1 MHAPG
6 RALAVRFKCALAVL
20 SAGLLLAPRSFAEDR
35 IPSALPAPV
44 LKWQRGG
51 CFSSWCQTGWYS
63 SPAVADLDGD
73 GNSEVIWGSYD
84 VVALNGATGAL
95 KWRAPNGS
103 RVWPGLA
110 VADLTGDG
118 TLEVIAGRGSDQL
131 TVYDRNGN
139 AIWTRN
145 PFGGGEVRT
154 LAVEDLDTDG
164 ILEIV
169 VGRASGGATK
179 QLSVYDA
186 SGSVRPGWPARR
198 DGEPGYG
205 WGMYNENVAVADLD
219 GDGDKELIGPTD
231 THYVTALDRGG
242 NQLPANAIYGA
253 GKVWSQVGVHV
264 DHAVDLRGYANCGV
278 EHRPNWADSA
288 PVVGD
293 LDGDGVREIVIV
305 GNVYN
310 CATNPYTSL
319 YQMPFVF
326 RLDRT
331 RASGAGW
338 DWTVLPVPGAGS
350 GPLSEDYNVIE
361 TVPPNPVLADLDG
374 DGKKEILFPS
384 YDGKVHAYWLDR
396 TEHGSWPYDVPGTGI
411 RFASEPVVADLDG
424 DGHAEVL
431 FTSWPQKSVGGTGQ
445 LHVLDHLGN
454 LLHAVGLPAPFGGA
468 TWNGALGAP
477 TLADVDGDGELEAV
491 VGTVASGAVV
501 YDLPGTGTAR
511 VLWGTGRGGQRRTG
525 AAPGPAG
532 PPLASRYHALT
543 PCRVLDTRGTAGPLG
558 GPSLGSGAR
567 RLLPLNGTCGIPP
580 GARALSAN
588 LTVVAGGAAGSLVV
602 WAGDRDLPGTSNL
615 SFGAGRARAN
625 NALIELARDGSRTLW
640 VKSSSASP
648 VDVILDV
655 NGYFE

>member
-1 MHAPG
+1 MRVREG
-6 RALAVRFKCALAVL
+6 GLYVRFALALAVL
-20 SAGLLLAPRSFAEDR
+20 AASLTPAPRCTGEDQA
-35 IPSALPAPV
+35 PSAVAAPV
-44 LKWQRGG
+44 LRWQRGG
-51 CFSSWCQTGWYS
+51 CFDSWCQTGWYS
-63 SPAVADLDGD
+63 SPAVADLDAD
-73 GNSEVIWGSYD
+73 GHSEVIWGSYD
-84 VVALNGATGAL
+84 VVALDGVTGAL

-103 RVWPGLA
+103 RVWPGIA

-118 TLEVIAGRGSDQL
+118 LLEVIVGRGSDQL
-131 TVYDRNGN
+131 TVYDRNGS
-139 AIWTRN
+139 ALWTRN
-145 PFGGGEVRT
+145 PFGSGEVRT

-164 ILEIV
+164 IEEIV
-169 VGRASGGATK
+169 VGRASGGETR

-186 SGSVRPGWPARR
+186 AGAVRPGWPARR

-219 GDGDKELIGPTD
+219 GDGDKELVGPTD

-242 NQLPANAIYGA
+242 NQLPANPIYGT

-305 GNVYN
+305 GNVYD
-310 CATNPYTSL
+310 CGTNPYASL

-331 RASGAGW
+331 RASGIGW
-338 DWTVLPVPGAGS
+338 DWTVLPAPEAGS
-350 GPLSEDYNVIE
+350 GPLSEEYSVIE
-361 TVPPNPVLADLDG
+361 TVQPNPALADLDG
-374 DGKKEILFPS
+374 DGRKEILFPS
-384 YDGKVHAYWLDR
+384 YDGRLHAYWLDR
-396 TEHGSWPYDVPGTGI
+396 TEHGNWPYAIPGTGI
-411 RFASEPVVADLDG
+411 RFASEPVVADLDA
-424 DGHAEVL
+424 DGKAEVL
-431 FTSWPQKSVGGTGQ
+431 FTSWPQKSVGGTGR
-445 LHVLDHLGN
+445 LHVLDSLGN
-454 LLHAVGLPAPFGGA
+454 SLHAVDLPLPFGSA
-468 TWNGALGAP
+468 AWNGALGAP

-491 VGTVASGAVV
+491 LGTVASGAVV
-501 YDLPGTGTAR
+501 YDLPGTGNAR
-511 VLWGTGRGGQRRTG
+511 VLWGTGRGTVRRTG

-532 PPLASRYHALT
+532 RPLPSRFHALT
-543 PCRVLDTRGTAGPLG
+543 PCRVLDTRQAAGPLG
-558 GPSLGSGAR
+558 GPSLAAGAR

-588 LTVVAGGAAGSLVV
+588 LTVVAGGAAGSLVL
-602 WAGDRDLPGTSNL
+602 WAGDGDLPGTSSL

-625 NALIELARDGSRTLW
+625 NAVVELARDGTRTLR
-640 VKSSSASP
+640 VKNTAPAP

>member
-1 MHAPG
+1 MA
-6 RALAVRFKCALAVL
+6 
-20 SAGLLLAPRSFAEDR
+20 
-35 IPSALPAPV
+35 
-44 LKWQRGG
+44 
-51 CFSSWCQTGWYS
+51 
-63 SPAVADLDGD
+63 LDG
-73 GNSEVIWGSYD
+73 V
-84 VVALNGATGAL
+84 TGAL

-103 RVWPGLA
+103 RVWPGIA

-118 TLEVIAGRGSDQL
+118 HLEVIVGRGSDQV

-139 AIWTRN
+139 ALWTRN
-145 PFGGGEVRT
+145 PFGSGEVRT

-164 ILEIV
+164 MLEVV
-169 VGRASGGATK
+169 VGRASGGSTK

-186 SGSVRPGWPARR
+186 AGNVRSGWPARR
-198 DGEPGYG
+198 DGEAGYG

-219 GDGDKELIGPTD
+219 GDGNKELIGPTD
-231 THYVTALDRGG
+231 THYVTALDRNG

-310 CATNPYTSL
+310 CGTNPYTSL
-319 YQMPFVF
+319 YQMPFVL

-331 RASGAGW
+331 RASGVGW
-338 DWTVLPVPGAGS
+338 DWTVLPVPGAG
-350 GPLSEDYNVIE
+350 GDLSPRTTPIIE
-361 TVPPNPVLADLDG
+361 TVPPNPALADLDG

-384 YDGKVHAYWLDR
+384 YDGRLHAYWLDR
-396 TEHGSWPYDVPGTGI
+396 TEHGSWPYAVPGTGI

-424 DGHAEVL
+424 DGHAEVV

-445 LHVLDHLGN
+445 LHVLDYLGN
-454 LLHAVGLPAPFGGA
+454 PLHAVDLPAPFGGA

-491 VGTVASGAVV
+491 LGTVASGVAV
-501 YDLPGTGTAR
+501 YDLPGTGNAR
-511 VLWGTGRGGQRRTG
+511 VLWGTGRGGSRRTG

-532 PPLASRYHALT
+532 RPLPSRFHALA
-543 PCRVLDTRGTAGPLG
+543 PCRVLDTRLAAGPLG
-558 GPSLGSGAR
+558 GPSLAAGAR
-567 RLLPLNGTCGIPP
+567 RLLPLNGSCGIPP

-588 LTVVAGGAAGSLVV
+588 LTVVAGGAAGSLVL
-602 WAGDRDLPGTSNL
+602 WAGDGDLPGTSSL

-625 NALIELARDGSRTLW
+625 NAMIELARNGTRTLW
-640 VKSSSASP
+640 VKSTATTP

>member
-1 MHAPG
+1 MLVRR
-6 RALAVRFKCALAVL
+6 RAFAARSVGFLAVL
-20 SAGLLLAPRSFAEDR
+20 ALGCVLAPRSEGQDR
-35 IPSALPAPV
+35 TTLAVSAPD

-73 GNSEVIWGSYD
+73 GQAEVIWGSYD
-84 VVALNGATGAL
+84 VVALDGASGEL

-103 RVWPGLA
+103 RVWPGIA

-118 TLEVIAGRGSDQL
+118 TLEVIAGRGSDQV
-131 TVYDRNGN
+131 TVYDREGN
-139 AIWTRN
+139 TLWTRN
-145 PFGGGEVRT
+145 PFGSGEVRT

-169 VGRASGGATK
+169 VGRASGGATR
-179 QLSVYDA
+179 QLSVYDPA
-186 SGSVRPGWPARR
+186 GDVRAGWPARR

-205 WGMYNENVAVADLD
+205 WGMYNANVAVADLD
-219 GDGDKELIGPTD
+219 GDGEKELIGPTD

-242 NQLPANAIYGA
+242 NQLAASALYGA

-264 DHAVDLRGYANCGV
+264 DHAVDLRGYANCGT

-310 CATNPYTSL
+310 CGTSPYTSL

-338 DWTVLPVPGAGS
+338 DWTVLPTPGAGS
-350 GPLSEDYNVIE
+350 GPLSENYAVIE
-361 TVPPNPVLADLDG
+361 TAPPNPVLADLDG
-374 DGKKEILFPS
+374 DGQKEIIFPS

-411 RFASEPVVADLDG
+411 RFASEPAVADLDG
-424 DGHAEVL
+424 DGQAEVL
-431 FTSWPQKSVGGTGQ
+431 FTSWPQKSVGGTGR
-445 LHVLDHLGN
+445 LHVLDYLGN
-454 LLHAVGLPAPFGGA
+454 SLHGIDLPAPFGGA

-477 TLADVDGDGELEAV
+477 TLADVDGDGELEAAL
-491 VGTVASGAVV
+491 GTVASGVVV
-501 YDLPGTGTAR
+501 YDLPDTGNAR
-511 VLWGTGRGGQRRTG
+511 VLWGTGRGTLRRTG
-525 AAPGPAG
+525 VAPGPAG
-532 PPLASRYHALT
+532 RPLPSRFHTLT
-543 PCRVLDTRGTAGPLG
+543 PCRVLDTRLAAGPLG
-558 GPSLGSGAR
+558 GPSLAAGAR
-567 RLLPLNGTCGIPP
+567 RLFPLNGTCGIPS
-580 GARALSAN
+580 GARAISTN
-588 LTVVAGGAAGSLVV
+588 LTVVAGGAGGSLVA
-602 WAGDRDLPGTSNL
+602 WAGDGGLPGTSSI
-615 SFGAGRARAN
+615 SFGAWRTRAN
-625 NALIELARDGSRTLW
+625 NAVVELARDGTRTLW
-640 VKSSSASP
+640 VKSSSAAP

>member
-1 MHAPG
+1 MTVLRNAVV
-6 RALAVRFKCALAVL
+6 RIAAAALLAVALTP
-20 SAGLLLAPRSFAEDR
+20 SGSGAEER
-35 IPSALPAPV
+35 APSAVPAPV

-63 SPAVADLDGD
+63 SPAIADLDRD
-73 GNSEVIWGSYD
+73 GAPEVVWGSYD

-95 KWRAPNGS
+95 KWRATNGS
-103 RVWPGLA
+103 RVWPGVA

-118 TLEVIAGRGSDQL
+118 TLEVIVGRGSDQV
-131 TVYDRNGN
+131 TVYN
-139 AIWTRN
+139 AQGGVVWTRN

-164 ILEIV
+164 VLEIV
-169 VGRASGGATK
+169 VGRASGGSTR

-186 SGSVRPGWPARR
+186 AGNVRSGWPARR

-231 THYVTALDRGG
+231 THYVTALDHGG
-242 NQLPANAIYGA
+242 NQLPASSTYGA

-264 DHAVDLRGYANCGV
+264 DHAVDLRGYADCGV

-310 CATNPYTSL
+310 CGTDPYTSL
-319 YQMPFVF
+319 YHMPFVF

-338 DWTVLPVPGAGS
+338 DWTVLPTPGAGS
-350 GPLSEDYNVIE
+350 GPVSEDYDVIE
-361 TVPPNPVLADLDG
+361 TAVPNPVLADLDG
-374 DGKKEILFPS
+374 RL
-384 YDGKVHAYWLDR
+384 HAYGLDK

-411 RFASEPVVADLDG
+411 RFASEPAVADLDG
-424 DGHAEVL
+424 DGTAEVI

-445 LHVLDHLGN
+445 LHILSHLGVS
-454 LLHAVGLPAPFGGA
+454 LHAVSLPAPHGSA

-477 TLADVDGDGELEAV
+477 SLGDIDGDGELEVV
-491 VGTVASGAVV
+491 VGTVSSGAAA
-501 YDLPGTGTAR
+501 YDLPGTSNAR
-511 VLWGTGRGGQRRTG
+511 VLWGTGRGGLRRNG

-532 PPLASRYHALT
+532 PPPASRFYALT
-543 PCRVLDTRGTAGPLG
+543 PCRLLDTRQAAGPLG
-558 GPSLGSGAR
+558 GPAIGAGAR

-580 GARALSAN
+580 GARAISAN
-588 LTVVAGGAAGSLVV
+588 VTVVAAGAAGSFVL
-602 WAGDRDLPGTSNL
+602 WAGDGDIPGTSNV
-615 SFGAGRARAN
+615 SFSAGRTRAN
-625 NALIELARDGSRTLW
+625 NAVLELARDGTRTVQVRNGAAAAAHL
-640 VKSSSASP
+640 
-648 VDVILDV
+648 ILDV
-655 NGYFE
+655 NGYFQ

>member
-1 MHAPG
+1 MGLRSAP
-6 RALAVRFKCALAVL
+6 ALAVL
-20 SAGLLLAPRSFAEDR
+20 CAGLLLGSRSRAEDR
-35 IPSALPAPV
+35 TPSAVAAPV

-51 CFSSWCQTGWYS
+51 CFASWCQTGWYS

-73 GNSEVIWGSYD
+73 GHPEVIWGSYD
-84 VVALNGATGAL
+84 VVALDGVTGAL
-95 KWRAPNGS
+95 KWRASSSS
-103 RVWPGLA
+103 RVWPGIA

-118 TLEVIAGRGSDQL
+118 LLEVIVGRGSDQL
-131 TVYDRNGN
+131 TVYDRNGS
-139 AIWTRN
+139 ALWTRN
-145 PFGGGEVRT
+145 PFGSGEVRT

-164 ILEIV
+164 IEEIV
-169 VGRASGGATK
+169 VGRASGGETR

-186 SGSVRPGWPARR
+186 AGNVRSGWPARR

-242 NQLPANAIYGA
+242 NQLPANPIYGA

-264 DHAVDLRGYANCGV
+264 DHAVDLRGYANCGT

-310 CATNPYTSL
+310 CGTNPYTSL

-331 RASGAGW
+331 RASGNGW
-338 DWTVLPVPGAGS
+338 DWTVLPAAGAGS
-350 GPLSEDYNVIE
+350 GPLSEAYSVIE
-361 TVPPNPVLADLDG
+361 TVQPNPALADLDG

-384 YDGKVHAYWLDR
+384 YDGKLHAYWLDR
-396 TEHGSWPYDVPGTGI
+396 TEHGSWPYAIPGVGI
-411 RFASEPVVADLDG
+411 RFASEPVVADLDA

-431 FTSWPQKSVGGTGQ
+431 FTSWPQKSVGGTGR
-445 LHVLDHLGN
+445 LHVLDSLGN
-454 LLHAVGLPAPFGGA
+454 ALQAVDLPAPYGGA

-501 YDLPGTGTAR
+501 YDLPGTGNAR
-511 VLWGTGRGGQRRTG
+511 VLWGTGRGTVRRTG
-525 AAPGPAG
+525 TAPGPAG
-532 PPLASRYHALT
+532 RPLPSRFHALT
-543 PCRVLDTRGTAGPLG
+543 PCRVLDTRQAAGPLG
-558 GPSLGSGAR
+558 GPSLAAGAR
-567 RLLPLNGTCGIPP
+567 RLLPLNGTCGVPP

-588 LTVVAGGAAGSLVV
+588 LTVVAGGAAGSLVL
-602 WAGDRDLPGTSNL
+602 WAGDGDLPGTSSL

-625 NALIELARDGSRTLW
+625 NAVVELARDGTRTLW
-640 VKSSSASP
+640 VKNTAPAP

-655 NGYFE
+655 NGYFQ